1 MVEPRHKSQHEDQL
15 MDIEVT
21 REAGVATVRLNRPD
35 KLNALS
41 NEMYHDLAETFTAL
55 GADEDAR
62 CVVLTGAGRAFCA
75 GGDVTSM
82 ASYDVVSGRRR
93 SKGHNRMVLALHNLE
108 KPVIAAIRGPAAGIG
123 ASLALACDLIIA
135 AENAYLLMAFKNIG
149 IPPDGGA
156 VYFLTQH
163 LGIAR
168 AKELVYSARRL
179 PAQEARDM
187 GIVMKVVP
195 DGELEAEVHAFA
207 AELATSATYA
217 LGLAKRMFHS
227 MYTPSLEQLLELENL
242 AIAGARL
249 THDHQ
254 EGIAAF
260 REKRK
265 PKFSGS

>member
-1 MVEPRHKSQHEDQL
+1 MSVEVRS
-15 MDIEVT
+15 
-21 REAGVATVRLNRPD
+21 EAGIATVTLNRPE

-41 NEMYHDLAETFTAL
+41 NEMYHELADTFAAL
-55 GADEDAR
+55 GADDGVR

-82 ASYDVVSGRRR
+82 GGYDVVAGRKR
-93 SKGHNRMVLALHNLE
+93 SKGHARMILALHNLE
-108 KPVIAAIRGPAAGIG
+108 KPVIASIRGPAAGIG
-123 ASLALACDLIIA
+123 ASLALAADLIVA
-135 AENAYLLMAFKNIG
+135 SETAFLLMAFKNVG

-156 VYFLTQH
+156 VFFLTQH

-168 AKELVYSARRL
+168 AKELVYSARKLSAR
-179 PAQEARDM
+179 EAAEM
-187 GIVMKVVP
+187 GLVMKVVA
-195 DGELEAEVHAFA
+195 DDELEAATHALA

-217 LGLAKRMFHS
+217 LMLGKRMFQS
-227 MYTPSLEQLLELENL
+227 MYTPTLEQLLEIENL

-249 THDHQ
+249 TNDHK

-265 PKFSGS
+265 PKFTGT